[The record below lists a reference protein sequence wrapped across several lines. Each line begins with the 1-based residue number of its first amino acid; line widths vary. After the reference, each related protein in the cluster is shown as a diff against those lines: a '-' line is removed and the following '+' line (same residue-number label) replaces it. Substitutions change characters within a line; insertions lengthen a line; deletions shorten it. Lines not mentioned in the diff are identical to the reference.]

1 MNKKIFI
8 VIISFFLIFL
18 SKVNSLLCLENVEQ
32 ESINILVDD
41 TYLELSYNTVVIKS
55 QYYEITTFFS
65 SYSLEKSAISKNLI
79 LLQCDNQNVKHL
91 SIDLKERSIKCLIS
105 LKNKNYFSEI
115 SFDNIEYLRNLDS
128 EIEILKLFKTSD
140 LTYDVDLQKYKIL
153 EDSVYIVYAYFKSL
167 EYENN
172 KINEYMPR
180 TYTYT
185 FTGDTSDEVE
195 DGYEMINEV
204 FLPPLLYTPGL
215 YYDSVSNDN
224 GLKYIYIVETEQISE
239 NQYISKVKVWET
251 VFDATNTI
259 YSSSD
264 VNVDLNITKLYDAF
278 IVGNATSGDITF
290 ADEGYTYIPIKSILS
305 KMSVSDYAY
314 ISKYRISCKSDEISM
329 PSYFQDISNIIGTF
343 SSIYERV
350 ASTIET
356 TNNIIDHANQISFN
370 SYLSQFEFT
379 SDEENLKEVG
389 FAVSDYDLGTGIF
402 NDEYLHNYSFYQDAT
417 ISLVPTYSIYVDME
431 IEIVPLY
438 NQNIT
443 CCYYST
449 LEISNNYNCN
459 HVITY
464 EDGEGNVHIVSCD
477 LCGYYYYE
485 DHDSYCINQGEVGH
499 NLCCAYCDNYL
510 LEPHSLR
517 ISNGGNQCINCSYF
531 EQTTISYISNN
542 DGVTH
547 RIQSGTITE
556 TDFCFGLV
564 ASDGNVYCVMC
575 GQNMSDFVLNSV
587 MHPYDDLLIE

>member
-1 MNKKIFI
+1 MKGQIVKISSDLHFI
-8 VIISFFLIFL
+8 SCDDEVYPCKCRGIFRKEHITPL
-18 SKVNSLLCLENVEQ
+18 VGDYVLFSKE
-32 ESINILVDD
+32 
-41 TYLELSYNTVVIKS
+41 
-55 QYYEITTFFS
+55 
-65 SYSLEKSAISKNLI
+65 KNLI
-79 LLQCDNQNVKHL
+79 E
-91 SIDLKERSIKCLIS
+91 SIVPR
-105 LKNKNYFSEI
+105 KNEFQRPK
-115 SFDNIEYLRNLDS
+115 
-128 EIEILKLFKTSD
+128 
-140 LTYDVDLQKYKIL
+140 
-153 EDSVYIVYAYFKSL
+153 
-167 EYENN
+167 
-172 KINEYMPR
+172 
-180 TYTYT
+180 
-185 FTGDTSDEVE
+185 
-195 DGYEMINEV
+195 
-204 FLPPLLYTPGL
+204 
-215 YYDSVSNDN
+215 VSNIDQAFLITSLVHPDFSLN
-224 GLKYIYIVETEQISE
+224 LLDKLIVLMEI
-239 NQYISKVKVWET
+239 N
-251 VFDATNTI
+251 
-259 YSSSD
+259 
-264 VNVDLNITKLYDAF
+264 NVEPIICITKE
-278 IVGNATSGDITF
+278 DIT
-290 ADEGYTYIPIKSILS
+290 
-305 KMSVSDYAY
+305 
-314 ISKYRISCKSDEISM
+314 
-329 PSYFQDISNIIGTF
+329 
-343 SSIYERV
+343 
-350 ASTIET
+350 
-356 TNNIIDHANQISFN
+356 
-370 SYLSQFEFT
+370 
-379 SDEENLKEVG
+379 DEENLKEVG

-464 EDGEGNVHIVSCD
+464 EDGGGNVHIVSCD